1 MSINRVT
8 ISGNLGRDPELR
20 ATKSGMQVLSFSV
33 CVNDRRKNR
42 SGEWEDTPNWLDCV
56 MFGQRAEGVSRYLAK
71 GSHVT
76 VAGKLRQRTWQTDDG
91 QKRSKVEVV
100 CEDIDFHGGK
110 RSEQPAAENEQ
121 TTDVYDD
128 DIPF

>member
-20 ATKSGMQVLSFSV
+20 VTKSGTQVLSFSV
-33 CVNDRRKNR
+33 CVNDRRKNQ
-42 SGEWEDTPNWLDCV
+42 SGEWEDAPNWLDV
-56 MFGQRAEGVSRYLAK
+56 TMFGQRAESVSRYLGK

-91 QKRSKVEVV
+91 QKRSKVEIV
-100 CEDIDFHGGK
+100 CEDIDFSGTK
-110 RSEQPAAENEQ
+110 RAEREEEPQ
-121 TTDVYDD
+121 GDMYDA